1 MAKKLYLYIA
11 LCVFLSALS
20 IGAGTGDAELEPFK
34 CAVEGILN
42 CEGCE
47 GGTVYYGVKF
57 LSGTRQQ
64 LNFTEMTTLY
74 PFAYKENATDSEP
87 CNDDNFG
94 DPLEEA
100 RKWCWCDLN
109 PITTVTN
116 TPTSVGVS
124 VPTPKATVFCD
135 ECVRDTPSDELL
147 SREEILKIIL
157 PTSLGVVFIVSLLL
171 CPQKTVRHYVREQCR
186 SCCGYF
192 KQIGLYI
199 SSCWI
204 SLRRGRCIP
213 SREKGPSSHYLDRA
227 QPLNRMYAPNFR
239 SRSSLSSLGGGSFDT
254 IEADE
259 SFDQH
264 LLAMVRRVRKDRNR
278 LVRERQEAEELSA
291 TVNTQENVLI

>member
-171 CPQKTVRHYVREQCR
+171 CPQKTVGITSVNSADHVADILNKLA
-186 SCCGYF
+186 F
-192 KQIGLYI
+192 TLVVVGL
-199 SSCWI
+199 
-204 SLRRGRCIP
+204 
-213 SREKGPSSHYLDRA
+213 A
-227 QPLNRMYAPNFR
+227 YA
-239 SRSSLSSLGGGSFDT
+239 G
-254 IEADE
+254 ADAYHQGKK
-259 SFDQH
+259 D
-264 LLAMVRRVRKDRNR
+264 LLH
-278 LVRERQEAEELSA
+278 
-291 TVNTQENVLI
+291 II